1 MTCNEF
7 VVLFLLFMSYCFM
20 GVEGEMR
27 TLDERTCAPGFVCV
41 HGYCDKSRY
50 YCVCDSGWK
59 QPFCET
65 SECKCVDGELCVFR
79 NGIYRC
85 EEESSNFTTDATSI
99 ETYQTSNMDNG
110 TTVLPSNVY
119 CVNNS
124 GCEHGVCKQGRC
136 ICDSQWAGNRCGK
149 QCPRFCFPPKACVYN
164 NGQSSCAITNKTIND
179 ITTNT
184 VGVDG
189 TTINTSLDSQARNV
203 CSHLYVARTIR
214 ERECMPNGFR
224 CDFGVCNAIYLATQ
238 IEMNCTCD
246 PGSYGGQC
254 EKKCCR
260 DCSPPYGA
268 CRLNETGYE
277 YCDCNHD
284 YTGKHC
290 ERMRPVKLPVD
301 TSWTWWVIVG
311 SVIVVFFLF
320 AIVGAIL
327 YCMWRHRVLMIMKI
341 VHRFQPF
348 EDGDDKEFDA
358 FVSYRSSE
366 ADEEF
371 VYKRLYPKLEKE
383 MGFKLCLHYRDFVP
397 GDTIANN
404 IIWAINNSR
413 RTIIVVSQQYIQSDF
428 TRFEYQVAQT
438 EMLKRKHKIIPVLLE
453 DINHLEHEMDENLK
467 IIIESVTYIK
477 WPGENN
483 SKALDQFWKQLHLSL
498 PKKHKQSSFSPH
510 SLSDSI
516 SSFRL
521 SDKGSQDIVSVSNI
535 TKFVKPEK
543 NPLVEIR
550 DSGSYHSYCDD
561 QDECRNDDDNDNSSE
576 VQIEIDIDHV
586 EIKC

>member
-7 VVLFLLFMSYCFM
+7 VVLFVLSMSYYFIK
-20 GVEGEMR
+20 VESEMR
-27 TLDERTCAPGFVCV
+27 SPDEKTCAPGFVCV
-41 HGYCDKSRY
+41 HGYCDKPRF

-65 SECKCVDGELCVFR
+65 SECKCVDGESCVFQ
-79 NGIYRC
+79 NGVYRC
-85 EEESSNFTTDATSI
+85 EDESNNYTPDGTSI
-99 ETYQTSNMDNG
+99 GNVTFDSTSYRPSYMDNG
-110 TTVLPSNVY
+110 TTVSPSNVY

-124 GCEHGVCKQGRC
+124 GCEHGVCEEARC
-136 ICDSQWAGNRCGK
+136 ICDSNWAGNRCEK
-149 QCPRFCFPPKACVYN
+149 HCPRFCFPPKACVYHD
-164 NGQSSCAITNKTIND
+164 GQLSCEIINKTIND

-184 VGVDG
+184 VAVEG
-189 TTINTSLDSQARNV
+189 TTVNKPVDIQARNV
-203 CSHLYVARTIR
+203 CSHLYLTRPVH

-224 CDFGVCNAIYLATQ
+224 CHFGVCNAIYLPTQ

-254 EKKCCR
+254 DKICCR
-260 DCSPPYGA
+260 DCSPPYGS
-268 CRLNETGYE
+268 CRLNETGHE
-277 YCDCNHD
+277 YCDCQHD

-290 ERMRPVKLPVD
+290 ERMRP
-301 TSWTWWVIVG
+301 TN
-311 SVIVVFFLF
+311 
-320 AIVGAIL
+320 
-327 YCMWRHRVLMIMKI
+327 
-341 VHRFQPF
+341 
-348 EDGDDKEFDA
+348 DKDFDA

-383 MGFKLCLHYRDFVP
+383 MGFKLCLHYRDFIP

-413 RTIIVVSQQYIQSDF
+413 RTIIVISQQYIQSDF

-453 DINHLEHEMDENLK
+453 DINHVEHEMDENLK

-477 WPGENN
+477 WPGENT

-498 PKKHKQSSFSPH
+498 PKKHKQSSSSPFSF
-510 SLSDSI
+510 SNSI

-521 SDKGSQDIVSVSNI
+521 SDKGSQDIVSETI
-535 TKFVKPEK
+535 LTKSVKPEK
-543 NPLVEIR
+543 NPLVEIL

-561 QDECRNDDDNDNSSE
+561 RDEGSNDDDNENSCE
-576 VQIEIDIDHV
+576 VQIEIDIDQIEV
-586 EIKC
+586 KC